1 MQHFFSGNFYVNVF
15 LEFRTILGCYYSAT
29 FLRFFFSKSRRIPCI
44 LYIPLWLSICSL
56 NRYEDLENEA
66 KELGVASEAEV
77 IILLNKLYPFAVDDI
92 TTLPFVQVCS

>member
-1 MQHFFSGNFYVNVF
+1 M
-15 LEFRTILGCYYSAT
+15 
-29 FLRFFFSKSRRIPCI
+29 
-44 LYIPLWLSICSL
+44 
-56 NRYEDLENEA
+56 ENEA

>member
-1 MQHFFSGNFYVNVF
+1 MLLWCDFFKV
-15 LEFRTILGCYYSAT
+15 
-29 FLRFFFSKSRRIPCI
+29 FFSKSRRIPCI
-44 LYIPLWLSICSL
+44 LFIPLWLSICSL

-92 TTLPFVQVCS
+92 TTLPFVQVCSLVDFSSYEKNPHD